1 MTGCVKGFLLVL
13 HMSKYFSHYCELI
26 SSCSQLDYCRQAKSV
41 GDLLASIKKLW
52 GCEQFGDNELLSEI
66 SRLNQTPITSSD
78 VKLAGNWLP
87 YRYQPRRQVVNW
99 LLPVGKATEPFQDE
113 TISRYRQQLLLNQLI
128 QPCTTLESAQQQ
140 ASNIIDVQPAG
151 FIFHLSR
158 CGSTLVSGCISELE
172 TTCVFSESPLLTE
185 LLLDGNLSAI
195 EQQSCLRSFIN
206 LQAAAYPDRPRM
218 IIKWNAWD
226 IFRWDL
232 IRGVFPQVSAIFLV
246 RDPLEIIASHQRS
259 AGRHMSGDPA
269 LADFDPIFNC
279 QLADQDL
286 THRRIH
292 VLQGMLEAMRE
303 KCLDSKVMIVAYQQL
318 YPMRLA
324 SILAFFG
331 CAPDAPDFLKIQER
345 MQFHSKTPGQLFVA
359 DGLGKQQS
367 VSSYVQENSRAQ
379 LTPIYNHLLQLA
391 HRPHTE
397 VINVC

>member
-1 MTGCVKGFLLVL
+1 MEIYRP
-13 HMSKYFSHYCELI
+13 SN
-26 SSCSQLDYCRQAKSV
+26 SS
-41 GDLLASIKKLW
+41 
-52 GCEQFGDNELLSEI
+52 
-66 SRLNQTPITSSD
+66 
-78 VKLAGNWLP
+78 
-87 YRYQPRRQVVNW
+87 
-99 LLPVGKATEPFQDE
+99 
-113 TISRYRQQLLLNQLI
+113 
-128 QPCTTLESAQQQ
+128 
-140 ASNIIDVQPAG
+140 
-151 FIFHLSR
+151 
-158 CGSTLVSGCISELE
+158 
-172 TTCVFSESPLLTE
+172 
-185 LLLDGNLSAI
+185 
-195 EQQSCLRSFIN
+195 IN

-303 KCLDSKVMIVAYQQL
+303 KCLDSKVMIVA
-318 YPMRLA
+318 
-324 SILAFFG
+324 
-331 CAPDAPDFLKIQER
+331 APDAPDFLKIQER